1 MPAAAK
7 TATTPA
13 AATKK
18 AAATPA
24 PVAAPA
30 AAPESAAPAKKATKA
45 AAPAAAEPV
54 VAAPAAPAAEVAA
67 PAEGGATEESNLSGT
82 QLIISKM
89 QTQISELTAQLHAST
104 GALKTLTTAMKSLE
118 KEYAKE
124 RKELLKKAEKHTR
137 KTKSNRNPSGFA
149 KSSPISD
156 ELADFLG
163 LPKGSELAR
172 TEATRRINAYIK
184 ANNLQ
189 NPDAKTIILPDAK
202 LKALLAPPEGAVV
215 KYFNLQSFLKRHF
228 GTASTPVATA

>member
-1 MPAAAK
+1 MPAAPK
-7 TATTPA
+7 TANTTA

-18 AAATPA
+18 AAATP
-24 PVAAPA
+24 VATPA
-30 AAPESAAPAKKATKA
+30 VATESAAPAKKATKA

-54 VAAPAAPAAEVAA
+54 VAAPAPAEVAA

-89 QTQISELTAQLHAST
+89 QTQIAELTTQLHAST

-228 GTASTPVATA
+228 GTASTPVVATATA

>member
-13 AATKK
+13 AAPKK
-18 AAATPA
+18 AAAPA
-24 PVAAPA
+24 TPVAAPA
-30 AAPESAAPAKKATKA
+30 VATESAAPAKKTATKA

-54 VAAPAAPAAEVAA
+54 VAAPAAEVAA

-89 QTQISELTAQLHAST
+89 QTQIAELTSQLHAST

-163 LPKGSELAR
+163 MPKGSELAR

-228 GTASTPVATA
+228 GTASTPVATAS

>member
-1 MPAAAK
+1 MPAATK
-7 TATTPA
+7 TATAPA

-18 AAATPA
+18 AAAPA
-24 PVAAPA
+24 PTPVVA
-30 AAPESAAPAKKATKA
+30 AAPESAAPAKKTATKA
-45 AAPAAAEPV
+45 SAPV
-54 VAAPAAPAAEVAA
+54 VAEPAPATPAVEVSA
-67 PAEGGATEESNLSGT
+67 PAEGGASEDANLSGT

-89 QTQISELTAQLHAST
+89 QTQIAELTTQLHAST

-137 KTKSNRNPSGFA
+137 KAKTDRKPSGFA

-172 TEATRRINAYIK
+172 TDATKRINAYIK

-202 LKALLAPPEGAVV
+202 LKALLAPPEGEVV
-215 KYFNLQSFLKRHF
+215 KYFNLQKFLKRHF
-228 GTASTPVATA
+228 TTASAPVATA

>member
-1 MPAAAK
+1 
-7 TATTPA
+7 
-13 AATKK
+13 
-18 AAATPA
+18 
-24 PVAAPA
+24 V
-30 AAPESAAPAKKATKA
+30 
-45 AAPAAAEPV
+45 
-54 VAAPAAPAAEVAA
+54 EVSA
-67 PAEGGATEESNLSGT
+67 PAEGGASEDANLSGT

-89 QTQISELTAQLHAST
+89 QTQIAELTTQLHAST

-228 GTASTPVATA
+228 GTASTPVVNATA

>member
-1 MPAAAK
+1 MPAAK
-7 TATTPA
+7 TANTTA

-18 AAATPA
+18 AAAPA
-24 PVAAPA
+24 PTPVAAD
-30 AAPESAAPAKKATKA
+30 PESAAPKKTTKA
-45 AAPAAAEPV
+45 AVAPEPV
-54 VAAPAAPAAEVAA
+54 VAAPAATPAVEVAA
-67 PAEGGATEESNLSGT
+67 PAEGGAAEESNLSGT

-89 QTQISELTAQLHAST
+89 QTQIAELTTQLHAST
-104 GALKTLTTAMKSLE
+104 GALKTLTTAMKTLE

-124 RKELLKKAEKHTR
+124 RKELLKKAEKHSR
-137 KTKSNRNPSGFA
+137 KPKTDRKPSGFA

-172 TEATRRINAYIK
+172 TDATKRINAYIK

-189 NPDAKTIILPDAK
+189 NPEAKTIILPDAK

-228 GTASTPVATA
+228 HTASSPVATA